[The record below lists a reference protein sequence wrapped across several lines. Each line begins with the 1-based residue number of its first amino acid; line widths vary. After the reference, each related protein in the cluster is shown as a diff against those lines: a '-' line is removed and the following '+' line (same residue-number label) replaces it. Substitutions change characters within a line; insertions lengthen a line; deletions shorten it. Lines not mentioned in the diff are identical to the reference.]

1 MREII
6 ATAWLATVPLV
17 ALASPQQATQPPKES
32 TPQPEPAVRDL
43 SLPPPLSDELIRQ
56 AVRAVVAEDPH
67 PVDPA
72 TRTAG
77 AFGTTS
83 PTVRDKMSAAF
94 EQAKVPDCLHEDALK
109 LQPAYIGP
117 IAVVGPYS
125 LPWVIAA
132 VIRGKCR

>member
-1 MREII
+1 MRKII
-6 ATAWLATVPLV
+6 VAAGLVVASLAAS
-17 ALASPQQATQPPKES
+17 ALPQPPSPQA
-32 TPQPEPAVRDL
+32 PEPVVRDL
-43 SLPPPLSDELIRQ
+43 SQPPPLSDELIRQ

-67 PVDPA
+67 PADPA
-72 TRTAG
+72 ARTAG

-83 PTVRDKMSAAF
+83 PTVHDKMSAAF

-125 LPWVIAA
+125 LPWVISAI
-132 VIRGKCR
+132 IRGKCH

>member
-1 MREII
+1 MRKMII
-6 ATAWLATVPLV
+6 AAWLALPPLA
-17 ALASPQQATQPPKES
+17 ALAAPQQAP
-32 TPQPEPAVRDL
+32 PQPEPTVRDL

-125 LPWVIAA
+125 LPWVISAI
-132 VIRGKCR
+132 IRGKCR

>member
-1 MREII
+1 MRKII
-6 ATAWLATVPLV
+6 AAWLVAVPMV
-17 ALASPQQATQPPKES
+17 ASALPQQAPQQAQ
-32 TPQPEPAVRDL
+32 QPEPAVRDL

-56 AVRAVVAEDPH
+56 AVRAVVIEDPH

-125 LPWVIAA
+125 LPWVISAI
-132 VIRGKCR
+132 IRGKCH